1 MQYRYV
7 DEFIKKM
14 KERDQQ
20 ARFSSVY
27 SANGNLIKT
36 PKGGL
41 SHIGSEI
48 TDPGAGPNNNDNI
61 ITYGMLKKGGSNLRF
76 KAR

>member
-1 MQYRYV
+1 M

-20 ARFSSVY
+20 ARFSSVC
-27 SANGNLIKT
+27 SANGILIKT

-48 TDPGAGPNNNDNI
+48 TDSGAGPNNNNLATFDL
-61 ITYGMLKKGGSNLRF
+61 LKKGGSNLRF